1 MLMEKPPESTPVQNM
16 QTNNAEYLL
25 NFRILHIF
33 RHNVFEYP
41 EQWFLYLLID
51 KITSKWTSGP
61 IYVWISWTII
71 PLLARRA
78 FKIFKESS
86 G

>member
-1 MLMEKPPESTPVQNM
+1 MEKPRESTPVQNM

-51 KITSKWTSGP
+51 KITSK
-61 IYVWISWTII
+61 
-71 PLLARRA
+71 
-78 FKIFKESS
+78 
-86 G
+86 